1 MSPTAISPDPTSDET
16 APCRL
21 VFMGTAAFAVP
32 SLRALAASR
41 HEVVAVYTQP
51 ARPAGRGWRPRP
63 SPVQA
68 VAEALKVPVRAPA
81 SLRDPAEQEA
91 FAALRADLA
100 VVAAYGLILPRA
112 VLAAPRLGCIN
123 LHASLL
129 PRWRGAAP
137 IQRALLAGD
146 RETGVTIFLME
157 PSLDTGP
164 MIARRSVPISARST
178 AAGLHDALAEL
189 AAGMVVAAVDDLAAG
204 LAVPQPQPEAG
215 VTYAAKVDKAEGRL
229 DWTRPAAL
237 LERQLRALNPWPGC
251 WTELGDQ
258 TIRVLAGQV
267 VPGKRG
273 GAPGE
278 VLDERLTVACGEGRL
293 GLTLVQRPG
302 GRPLPADAFL
312 RGFSVPVGT
321 RLGRPCPATS

>member
-1 MSPTAISPDPTSDET
+1 MSAPPPPDL
-16 APCRL
+16 RL
-21 VFMGTAAFAVP
+21 ICMGTAPFAVP

-41 HEVVAVYTQP
+41 HEVVAVYSQP

-63 SPVQA
+63 SAVQLA
-68 VAEALKVPVRAPA
+68 AERLGIPVRTPA
-81 SLRDPAEQEA
+81 RLRDPDDQAA
-91 FAALRADLA
+91 FAALHADLA
-100 VVAAYGLILPRA
+100 VVAAYGLILPRPI
-112 VLAAPRLGCIN
+112 LDAPRLGCIN

-146 RETGVTIFLME
+146 AETGITIFQME

-164 MIARRSVPISARST
+164 VLAMERMPITDRTT
-178 AAGLHDALAEL
+178 AGTLHDALAGM
-189 AAGMVVAAVDDLAAG
+189 AAGMVASAVDDLAAG
-204 LAVPQPQPEAG
+204 RARAVPQPDQG
-215 VTYAAKVDKAEGRL
+215 VTYAAKIEKAEGRL
-229 DWTRPAAL
+229 DWAKPAEA

-251 WTELGDQ
+251 WTECGEQ

-267 VPGKRG
+267 RSLDGGQR

-278 VLDERLTVACGEGRL
+278 VLDDHLTVACGAGSL
-293 GLTLVQRPG
+293 ALTEVQRPG
-302 GRPLPADAFL
+302 GRPMSAEAFL
-312 RGFSVPVGT
+312 RGFPVPIGT

>member
-1 MSPTAISPDPTSDET
+1 MQSA
-16 APCRL
+16 
-21 VFMGTAAFAVP
+21 
-32 SLRALAASR
+32 
-41 HEVVAVYTQP
+41 
-51 ARPAGRGWRPRP
+51 
-63 SPVQA
+63 
-68 VAEALKVPVRAPA
+68 AEALAIPVRTPA
-81 SLRDPAEQEA
+81 RLRDPAEQAA

-100 VVAAYGLILPRA
+100 VVAAYGLILPKA
-112 VLAAPRLGCIN
+112 ILDTPRLGCIN

-146 RETGVTIFLME
+146 PETGVTIFQME

-164 MIARRSVPISARST
+164 IIASQSVPISERST
-178 AAGLHDALAEL
+178 AASVHDQLAEVAARMVVAVVDEL
-189 AAGMVVAAVDDLAAG
+189 AAGHV
-204 LAVPQPQPEAG
+204 QPVRQPELG
-215 VTYAAKVDKAEGRL
+215 VTYAAKIEKAEGRL

-258 TIRVLAGQV
+258 TLRVLAGRAL
-267 VPGKRG
+267 PGTGNHRT
-273 GAPGE
+273 PGE

-293 GLTLVQRPG
+293 ELSLVQRPG
-302 GRPLPADAFL
+302 GRPMAADAFL
-312 RGFSVPVGT
+312 RGFPVPVGT